1 MGERV
6 RSPFFRVSS
15 MKVLAAY
22 AMLKMGGND
31 SPSAADVRKVCESA
45 GYEWQD
51 GDQSK
56 VEDFVEEIAGQNW
69 DEVLANGLTKVKSC
83 GSCGGGGGG
92 GGGAAAAAGGNAP
105 AAGAKPE
112 SSSSEEAAVGGMF

>member
-1 MGERV
+1 MGEYLR
-6 RSPFFRVSS
+6 PT
-15 MKVLAAY
+15 MKFLCAY
-22 AMLKMGGND
+22 AMLKLGGND
-31 SPSAADVRKVCESA
+31 SPSVSDVKKVCESI

-51 GDQSK
+51 EDNSK

-92 GGGAAAAAGGNAP
+92 GGGAAAAAGGDAP
-105 AAGAKPE
+105 AAEAKPE
-112 SSSSEEAAVGGMF
+112 SSSSDDAAVGGMFEEDY